1 MHGQEYAI
9 YPVKQSIVDTFD
21 SIQES
26 LFPYK
31 QGVKARSSEHKLRAC
46 SLKLVW
52 QVPYSYTEADAS
64 LLSLFMGDWRM
75 MTSEV
80 PSFKFP

>member
-1 MHGQEYAI
+1 MATIITSIITCCSACWRVTKEYAI

-31 QGVKARSSEHKLRAC
+31 QGVK
-46 SLKLVW
+46 
-52 QVPYSYTEADAS
+52 VPYSYT
-64 LLSLFMGDWRM
+64 
-75 MTSEV
+75 EV